1 MTAHGPSDYF
11 HACVQEALGLIPTE
25 FQPFLENL
33 VILVE
38 DWASETLL
46 DELEV
51 PADEDLY
58 GLYTGTSLIDRDA
71 SLPPPP
77 CQVTLYRGPLLEDFP
92 DPAELRREIAV
103 TVLHEIAHHFG
114 IPDSRLEELGWG

>member
-1 MTAHGPSDYF
+1 MTGQEHPDFFG
-11 HACVQEALGLIPTE
+11 ACVQEALGLIPDE
-25 FQPFLENL
+25 FQPCLENL

-38 DWASETLL
+38 DWAPEALL

-58 GLYTGTSLIDRDA
+58 GLYSGTSLIDRDA

-92 DPAELRREIAV
+92 EPADLRREIAV